1 MTIITIDFEASCLPC
16 HGRSFPIE
24 VGIASAD
31 GRARSWLIQPHDD
44 WTGWDRT
51 AEAQSL
57 HGLTR
62 EQLDRDGL
70 PVDHVIGELT
80 AAVGGRRVIADSYLD
95 ATWLGTLA
103 DASGTAPP
111 ISIGHIEEV
120 IDRLGAGDADIAR
133 AQALANARSFL
144 RHRAGGDA
152 QWLAAFITALA
163 TIVEDRQCTME
174 RPLFDWAAPCPM
186 RPAIGIAA

>member
-31 GRARSWLIQPHDD
+31 GRARSWLIRPHDNWAGWD
-44 WTGWDRT
+44 WTD
-51 AEAQSL
+51 EAQSL

-70 PVDHVIGELT
+70 PVDRVIGELT
-80 AAVGGRRVIADSYLD
+80 AAVGDTRVIADSYLD

-103 DASGTAPP
+103 DAAGTGPP

-120 IDRLGAGDADIAR
+120 IDQLGAADADIAR
-133 AQALANARSFL
+133 AQALANARSVL

-163 TIVEDRQCTME
+163 TTVEDRQSAIE
-174 RPLFDWAAPCPM
+174 RPLFDWAAS
-186 RPAIGIAA
+186 RPLRSPIHIAA